1 MTAPRHDRG
10 LHAVARVRRVREQDA
25 RLGLQLALAELRART
40 ERAAALADR
49 LHTARGEVAGTPE
62 QIVTLRL
69 GLTHLGE
76 AVRRAESDV
85 AEQRLLVDD
94 ARVRWQRTATELK
107 AVEQLLERRAARRRI
122 AVARAEAKELDD
134 LAAVAFAGAR

>member
-25 RLGLQLALAELRART
+25 RLGLQLALAELRTRE
-40 ERAAALADR
+40 ERVASLADR
-49 LHTARGEVAGTPE
+49 LRTARGEVAGSPGE
-62 QIVTLRL
+62 IVNLRL

-76 AVRRAESDV
+76 AVRDAESAASDQRIL
-85 AEQRLLVDD
+85 AED
-94 ARVRWQRTATELK
+94 ARGRWQLTATELK
-107 AVEQLLERRAARRRI
+107 AVEQLLERRATRRRT
-122 AVARAEAKELDD
+122 AAARAEAKELDD